1 LLAAL
6 ALALVDMILPI
17 KTIKLWWAGAKGS
30 SWF

>member
-1 LLAAL
+1 L

-30 SWF
+30 S